1 VPVGDALLVDGGVLN
16 NLPIDIARTQAPVGR
31 VFAFD
36 VAPPRGPGAHG
47 DYGLA
52 VSGWKALRARTGRE
66 RSPYPGI
73 SAVLMRSMITASMQE
88 RDRQV
93 GNGLADFYLNLD
105 MRGVSMLDFSDPVS
119 VATRGYE
126 AAMPALEALL
136 ETSEWQRLL

>member
-1 VPVGDALLVDGGVLN
+1 
-16 NLPIDIARTQAPVGR
+16 
-31 VFAFD
+31 
-36 VAPPRGPGAHG
+36 
-47 DYGLA
+47 
-52 VSGWKALRARTGRE
+52 
-66 RSPYPGI
+66 
-73 SAVLMRSMITASMQE
+73 MRSMITASMRE